1 MSKWH
6 GPLPL
11 RSLVSRRL
19 LGFVS
24 VFTFALV
31 ATSSFAQ
38 EYTDIRRLGTSNAI
52 SKPGPKNGDELK
64 SVFQRNRADY
74 EKVLRD
80 ANWPGNPEDLFR
92 AVENGSF
99 SEAKYPVGHTFEWM
113 AVKKRGVAVPTK
125 PIRWAGTE
133 PFEAFEI
140 RFESNGKAHRFLVPK
155 ACGNLALVAMG
166 PTEAQIKEESERAR
180 VRALTP
186 TLRVQAPNSC
196 TQVNVT
202 VDVGIPGGMPEGGT
216 LQLTLTRPNGQ
227 RENLTTTQAGGGY
240 RWQGKLNDA
249 GAYTF
254 TAVVE
259 SPLGRSQE
267 ATERISLEP
276 CQPTC
281 NLQLAPP
288 PIDPTPKAGKA
299 SIGVD
304 MCSSAARVGEVA
316 SRSVK
321 IYHTP
326 VDGPEQLVNT
336 LALDNECK
344 SSYLLPEYGAYRFE
358 GTVTDDRGM
367 SATCQA
373 DYTLV
378 KPEKKIDPFF
388 TLFGGKERRVRE
400 VPTATSLTAGFS
412 SADSTVRT
420 DGRCAP
426 LFGGTIGVAFPI
438 ADGGAQIFGQGG
450 VAINTRDGGNSSL
463 LADVGID
470 KNFEGGYFGGGVGV
484 WDFNHSDTVD
494 GSIFVHGGFDIT
506 EKMQWNFEGRLFM
519 SALDDIQNNYS
530 FMAGIRYF
538 WKR

>member
-6 GPLPL
+6 VSLPL

-19 LGFVS
+19 LGIVGS
-24 VFTFALV
+24 FTIVLV
-31 ATSSFAQ
+31 ASSSFAQ

-64 SVFQRNRADY
+64 RVFQRNRADY

-80 ANWPGNPEDLFR
+80 ANWPGNPEDLFN
-92 AVENGSF
+92 AVENGAF

-140 RFESNGKAHRFLVPK
+140 RVQSNGQNHRFLVPK
-155 ACGNLALVAMG
+155 ACGNLALVAMT
-166 PTEAQIKEESERAR
+166 PIPVAPPPPQ
-180 VRALTP
+180 P

-202 VDVGIPGGMPEGGT
+202 VDVSLPGGMPEGGSI
-216 LQLTLTRPNGQ
+216 QLNLTRPNGQ
-227 RENLTTTQAGGGY
+227 RETLTTTQAGGGY
-240 RWQGKLNDA
+240 RWQGKLDDA

-254 TAVVE
+254 TAVAE
-259 SPLGRSQE
+259 APTGRSPE
-267 ATERISLEP
+267 ATERINLEP

-281 NLQLAPP
+281 NLQVTPP
-288 PIDPTPKAGKA
+288 PVDPTPKAGKA

-304 MCSSAARVGEVA
+304 MCSSAARVGQVS

-326 VDGPEQLVNT
+326 LDGPEALVNT
-336 LALDNECK
+336 LALDSECK
-344 SSYLLPEYGAYRFE
+344 SSYLMPEYGAYRFE

-367 SATCQA
+367 SASCQA

-378 KPEKKIDPFF
+378 KPENKMLPFF
-388 TLFGGKERRVRE
+388 TLFGGKERRVRDYE
-400 VPTATSLTAGFS
+400 HDDGLTY
-412 SADSTVRT
+412 T

-426 LFGGTIGVAFPI
+426 LFGGTFGIALPI
-438 ADGGAQIFGQGG
+438 ADGGAQVFGQAG
-450 VAINTRDGGNSSL
+450 VAVNTRDSGNTSL
-463 LADVGID
+463 FADVGID
-470 KNFEGGYFGGGVGV
+470 KNFEGGYFGGGIGA
-484 WDFNHSDTVD
+484 WDFNHSDTFD
-494 GSIFVHGGFDIT
+494 GSIFLHGGFNIND
-506 EKMQWNFEGRLFM
+506 KLQWNFEGRLFM
-519 SALDDIQNNYS
+519 SALDDIDNNYAL
-530 FMAGIRYF
+530 MTGIRYF
-538 WKR
+538 FKR

>member
-1 MSKWH
+1 M
-6 GPLPL
+6 PL

-19 LGFVS
+19 LGIGS
-24 VFTFALV
+24 LFTFALV
-31 ATSSFAQ
+31 ASSSTAQ
-38 EYTDIRRLGTSNAI
+38 QYTDIRRLGTSNAI

-64 SVFQRNRADY
+64 RIFQRNRADY

-92 AVENGSF
+92 AVESGSF
-99 SEAKYPVGHTFEWM
+99 TEAKYPVGHTFEWM
-113 AVKKRGVAVPTK
+113 AVKKRGVAQPTG
-125 PIRWAGTE
+125 PIRWAGSD

-140 RFESNGKAHRFLVPK
+140 RFESNGKAHRFLIPK

-166 PTEAQIKEESERAR
+166 PTEAQIQQEREQQR

-186 TLRVQAPNSC
+186 SLRVQAPNSC

-202 VDVGIPGGMPEGGT
+202 VDVTVPGGMPEGGS
-216 LQLTLTRPNGQ
+216 LQLTLTRPSGQ
-227 RENLTTTQAGGGY
+227 RETLTAEQAGGGY

-249 GAYTF
+249 GSYTF
-254 TAVVE
+254 TAVID

-267 ATERISLEP
+267 ATERLNLEP

-281 NLQLAPP
+281 NLQLTPP
-288 PIDPTPKAGKA
+288 PVDPTPKAGKA

-304 MCSSAARVGEVA
+304 MCASAARVGQIS

-321 IYHTP
+321 IFHTP
-326 VDGPEQLVNT
+326 IDGPEQLVNT
-336 LALDNECK
+336 LALDTECK
-344 SSYLLPEYGAYRFE
+344 SSYLMPEYGAYRFE

-400 VPTATSLTAGFS
+400 FEHDDGTVY
-412 SADSTVRT
+412 AD
-420 DGRCAP
+420 GQCAP
-426 LFGGTIGVAFPI
+426 LFGGTVGLAFPI
-438 ADGGAQIFGQGG
+438 ADGGAQVFGQGG
-450 VAINTRDGGNSSL
+450 VVINTDDSGNSSL

-470 KNFEGGYFGGGVGV
+470 KNFEGGYFGGGIGV
-484 WDFNHSDTVD
+484 WDFNHGDTVD
-494 GSIFVHGGFDIT
+494 GSIFLHGGFDIND
-506 EKMQWNFEGRLFM
+506 KLQWNFEGRLFM
-519 SALDDIQNNYS
+519 SALDDIQNNYAL
-530 FMAGIRYF
+530 FTGIRYF

>member
-6 GPLPL
+6 RFLPL

-19 LGFVS
+19 LGVLGF
-24 VFTFALV
+24 FTIGLV
-31 ATSSFAQ
+31 ASSIFAQ

-52 SKPGPKNGDELK
+52 SKPGPKTGDDLK
-64 SVFQRNRADY
+64 RVFQRNRADY

-92 AVENGSF
+92 AVESGSF

-113 AVKKRGVAVPTK
+113 AVKKGGVAVPTR
-125 PIRWAGTE
+125 PIRWAGAD

-140 RFESNGKAHRFLVPK
+140 RFESNGYNHRFLVPK
-155 ACGNLALVAMG
+155 ACGNLALVAMTAIEK
-166 PTEAQIKEESERAR
+166 PKPPPQ
-180 VRALTP
+180 P

-196 TQVNVT
+196 TQANVT
-202 VDVGIPGGMPEGGT
+202 VDVSMPGGAPDGAT
-216 LQLTLTRPNGQ
+216 LQLSLTRPNGQ
-227 RENLTTTQAGGGY
+227 RETLTTTQAGGGY

-254 TAVVE
+254 TAVAE
-259 SPLGRSQE
+259 SPAGRSPE
-267 ATERISLEP
+267 ASERLNLEP

-281 NLQLAPP
+281 NLQLTPP

-304 MCSSAARVGEVA
+304 MCSSAARVGQVS

-326 VDGPEQLVNT
+326 IDGPEQLVNT
-336 LALDNECK
+336 LALDSQCN
-344 SSYLLPEYGAYRFE
+344 SSYLMPEYGAYRFE

-367 SATCQA
+367 SASCQA

-378 KPEKKIDPFF
+378 KPEKKMDPFF
-388 TLFGGKERRVRE
+388 TLFGGKERRVRDL
-400 VPTATSLTAGFS
+400 VHDDGSVYA
-412 SADSTVRT
+412 

-426 LFGGTIGVAFPI
+426 LFGGTVGIAFPV
-438 ADGGAQIFGQGG
+438 ADGGAQVFGQAG

-470 KNFEGGYFGGGVGV
+470 KNFQGGYFGGGVGV

-494 GSIFVHGGFDIT
+494 GSIFVHGGFNIT
-506 EKMQWNFEGRLFM
+506 EKLQWNFEGRLFM
-519 SALDDIQNNYS
+519 SALDDIQNNYAL
-530 FMAGIRYF
+530 MAGIRYF